1 MINYLLP
8 LQLSQLVA
16 PFIRSIILICKNIRD
31 CWVLS
36 GGTDLISGAGALRT
50 LRMTGVFMLNI
61 IFIIKLKDAIYY
73 FTI

>member
-8 LQLSQLVA
+8 LQLSQFVA

-31 CWVLS
+31 WVLS
-36 GGTDLISGAGALRT
+36 GGTYLISGAGGLRT

-61 IFIIKLKDAIYY
+61 IFIEKLKQ
-73 FTI
+73 